1 MEKVNIVKMGIN
13 GEGIGYLNKKPIF
26 VSGALPKEYVD
37 VYVTEENPTYAKGT
51 ASHIIE
57 ASKDRISPQCK
68 HQKECGGC
76 ALGILNYKS
85 QCYYKKSLL
94 TEALYKYAHIR
105 KELVREV
112 HTNRVTK
119 GYRNQ
124 CKMPVQ
130 ESHHRLTCGLYEA
143 GTNHFKP
150 MDKCLVQD
158 KQLEEVRSN
167 ILKVLNKAHFPAYDA
182 RKMKGLRYLVIRT
195 IDNQSQCTLITG
207 KDTLSEKL
215 IEDIYAIDSVQ
226 SVFQSINTQRKG
238 VDIFGSK
245 VRLLKGE
252 ETLKT
257 TWDDFSISL
266 SPRSF
271 LQLNTEMAKELY
283 SMVIS
288 KVDPCETLV
297 EAYCGIGLMSLLASK
312 KAQHVIGIESIPEAI
327 ENAKVI
333 AEENHIENVEY
344 LLDDAAEGL
353 QKVLQKTNVNTLLVD
368 PPRSGMDDAMLET
381 ILSSSIEKIIYVS
394 CNPATLARNLKVLKK
409 NYQVLTIIPYDLFPN
424 TPHIESITVLS
435 RNGVKS
441 GKKAKKYE
449 IPVTE

>member
-1 MEKVNIVKMGIN
+1 MGIH
-13 GEGIGYLNKKPIF
+13 EFYNKITH
-26 VSGALPKEYVD
+26 SD
-37 VYVTEENPTYAKGT
+37 
-51 ASHIIE
+51 
-57 ASKDRISPQCK
+57 D
-68 HQKECGGC
+68 
-76 ALGILNYKS
+76 
-85 QCYYKKSLL
+85 
-94 TEALYKYAHIR
+94 
-105 KELVREV
+105 
-112 HTNRVTK
+112 
-119 GYRNQ
+119 
-124 CKMPVQ
+124 
-130 ESHHRLTCGLYEA
+130 
-143 GTNHFKP
+143 
-150 MDKCLVQD
+150 
-158 KQLEEVRSN
+158 
-167 ILKVLNKAHFPAYDA
+167 
-182 RKMKGLRYLVIRT
+182 
-195 IDNQSQCTLITG
+195 CT
-207 KDTLSEKL
+207 
-215 IEDIYAIDSVQ
+215 
-226 SVFQSINTQRKG
+226 
-238 VDIFGSK
+238 
-245 VRLLKGE
+245 
-252 ETLKT
+252 
-257 TWDDFSISL
+257 
-266 SPRSF
+266 
-271 LQLNTEMAKELY
+271 LNTEMAKKLY

-409 NYQVLTIIPYDLFPN
+409 NYQVLTVIPYDLFPN